1 MDYFQKLLEQ
11 KKNQED
17 QENKEQRQ
25 NQQRL
30 ATNLP
35 SPTNKKKCLMRNWEN
50 LPMAKVKARIASDVV
65 W

>member
-35 SPTNKKKCLMRNWEN
+35 SPKK
-50 LPMAKVKARIASDVV
+50 
-65 W
+65 

>member
-35 SPTNKKKCLMRNWEN
+35 SPTNKKKCLMRN
-50 LPMAKVKARIASDVV
+50 
-65 W
+65 